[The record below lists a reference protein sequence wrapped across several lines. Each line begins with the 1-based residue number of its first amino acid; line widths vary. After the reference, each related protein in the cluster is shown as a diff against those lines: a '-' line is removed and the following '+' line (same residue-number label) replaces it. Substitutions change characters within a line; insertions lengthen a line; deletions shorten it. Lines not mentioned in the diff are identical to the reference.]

1 MFQKPITHGFRDH
14 KETYNHSR
22 RKSGFGNDPNSERL
36 LTAEGVDTGLSLLGG
51 TIFDNVN
58 SFILR
63 LYFLRR
69 NGTPEEQEMGQRY
82 YQTVIDKRDDFL
94 DEVSQFQLA
103 ELETK
108 EDMKRLAKDVAKNYP
123 KGEAA
128 SFHVWASLPDTPP
141 PVPAGAAA
149 AVANQ
154 WIPDEY
160 FWNALIECGM
170 ANDNRAVIPRVA
182 PNLNDYYKSPL
193 DVFKYL
199 FRPVLDNADAQKL
212 ADTYSFKRDE
222 FLQGPFRKDPANPAN
237 PAAHTGKGFRY
248 FVQDNGIQYSP
259 YDQPSYGQYRSYQP
273 YTPASQSM
281 VPRSSYYY

>member
-69 NGTPEEQEMGQRY
+69 DGTPEEREMGRRY

-94 DEVSQFQLA
+94 DEVSQFQLV

-141 PVPAGAAA
+141 PSDPAHPDR
-149 AVANQ
+149 
-154 WIPDEY
+154 WIPEEY
-160 FWNALIECGM
+160 FWNALIDCGM
-170 ANDNRAVIPRVA
+170 ATAVACGAR
-182 PNLNDYYKSPL
+182 PNLNNYYKSPL

-199 FRPVLDNADAQKL
+199 FRPVLDRDDAQKL

-248 FVQDNGIQYSP
+248 FVHDNAITYSP